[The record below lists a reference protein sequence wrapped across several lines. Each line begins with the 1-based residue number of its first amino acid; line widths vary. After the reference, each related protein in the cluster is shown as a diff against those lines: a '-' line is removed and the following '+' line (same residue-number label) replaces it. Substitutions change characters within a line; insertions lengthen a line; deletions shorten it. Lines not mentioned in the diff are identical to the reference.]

1 MTIDSGIRS
10 ARRRAPR
17 LQVTWLQAP
26 AYVATVI
33 LATVLAAAACGGS
46 SPAAPTP
53 PPDTTPGGNL
63 PPTPPPPP
71 PPPPVIYPDAVFV
84 GAGDI
89 GDCNHDGARR
99 TGRLLDGIPGTVFML
114 GDGAYPRGEAEDYD
128 DCYDPYWGRHRS
140 RTRPVPG
147 NHDYDEP
154 GAPGF
159 LGYFAGQ
166 VGDGGR
172 TYYRF
177 QLGAWQVYALDSN
190 IPADAS
196 SSQYQWLAAEL
207 AQNVSRCTLAY
218 WHHPVRSSSRGGD
231 QDQMQTIW
239 ALLAD
244 RGADLVLSAHDHV
257 YERFAP
263 MNASFGFDARG
274 MRLLNA
280 GTGGGRFYT
289 FGEPRPLSEV
299 RIEQTWGVLK
309 LTLSNDGYMWE
320 FIPVSGSATDSGA
333 DTCN

>member
-1 MTIDSGIRS
+1 MIVDDRIRS
-10 ARRRAPR
+10 AGRRLPRFQTTWLRAPAR
-17 LQVTWLQAP
+17 
-26 AYVATVI
+26 VAAAI
-33 LATVLAAAACGGS
+33 LATVLMAAACGGS
-46 SPAAPTP
+46 TPAQPTP
-53 PPDTTPGGNL
+53 LPNPPPGSV
-63 PPTPPPPP
+63 PPPPP
-71 PPPPVIYPDAVFV
+71 PPAVIYPDAVFV

-114 GDGAYPRGEAEDYD
+114 GDGAYPRGSAEDYD
-128 DCYDPYWGRHRS
+128 KCYDPYWGRHRS
-140 RTRPVPG
+140 RTRPVAG

-154 GAPGF
+154 GSPGF

-166 VGDGGR
+166 IGEGGR

-190 IPADAS
+190 IPAGES
-196 SSQYQWLAAEL
+196 SSQYQWLATEL
-207 AQNVSRCTLAY
+207 AQNVSKCTLAY

-231 QDQMQTIW
+231 QDEMKAIW

-289 FGEPRPLSEV
+289 FNEPRPLSEV

-309 LTLSNDGYMWE
+309 LTLSNDGYAWE
-320 FIPVSGSATDSGA
+320 FIPVSGGAASDSGA
-333 DTCN
+333 DACH